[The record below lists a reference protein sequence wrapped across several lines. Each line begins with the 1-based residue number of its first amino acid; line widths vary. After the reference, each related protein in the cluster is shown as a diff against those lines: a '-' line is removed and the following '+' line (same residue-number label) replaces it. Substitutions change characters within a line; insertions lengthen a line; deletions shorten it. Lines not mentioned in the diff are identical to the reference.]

1 MTETEVFVINFLI
14 CIGFGVGGFLLRI
27 TLEAW
32 RDYHVQKA
40 LYEAHLQDTNPVR
53 RYRQEESS
61 ERRYRRAQHRQRTV
75 PRDVLTKFL
84 ATLRRN
90 KRAAMTR
97 IDGRWKNAA

>member
-27 TLEAW
+27 TLECW

-53 RYRQEESS
+53 RYR
-61 ERRYRRAQHRQRTV
+61 RAQHRKPV
-75 PRDVLTKFL
+75 IPKDVLAKFAFGL
-84 ATLRRN
+84 GRKKTAV
-90 KRAAMTR
+90 AAR